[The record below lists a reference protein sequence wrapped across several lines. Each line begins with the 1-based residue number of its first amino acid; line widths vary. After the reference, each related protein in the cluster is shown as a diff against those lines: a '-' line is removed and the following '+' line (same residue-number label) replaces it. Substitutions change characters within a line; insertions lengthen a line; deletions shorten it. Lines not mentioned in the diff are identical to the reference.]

1 MMGSK
6 ATPAPAYLD
15 KDDQLDA
22 LELGE
27 SDAFVQPAAAVAV
40 AAAPIAAEADA
51 ALRRGFVRKVYGI
64 LTAQL
69 ALTACVAA
77 PMAASRAMRAAVV
90 HSPLMYYAAVFGS
103 LGVLLALFAYKHSHP
118 TNLRLLWAWTF
129 MQAYAVGYV
138 CASYAEAGAGGLV
151 VEALFLTAGVFAGL
165 TLFAWQSKIDFSF
178 LGAGLGAGLWLLLL
192 WGLFGALFGGGGG
205 AMYSLFGAALFCG
218 YVLFDT
224 WLIMH
229 KLGCDDYVLGA
240 IMLYL
245 DIVNLFLFILQLLSS
260 NRRD

>member
-90 HSPLMYYAAVFGS
+90 HSPLIYYAAVFGS

>member
-1 MMGSK
+1 M
-6 ATPAPAYLD
+6 
-15 KDDQLDA
+15 
-22 LELGE
+22 
-27 SDAFVQPAAAVAV
+27 
-40 AAAPIAAEADA
+40 
-51 ALRRGFVRKVYGI
+51 
-64 LTAQL
+64 
-69 ALTACVAA
+69 
-77 PMAASRAMRAAVV
+77 
-90 HSPLMYYAAVFGS
+90 
-103 LGVLLALFAYKHSHP
+103 
-118 TNLRLLWAWTF
+118 
-129 MQAYAVGYV
+129 
-138 CASYAEAGAGGLV
+138 
-151 VEALFLTAGVFAGL
+151 FAGL